1 MTELI
6 FDFQNLSVGLLMED
20 SEGTKTI
27 KVEIQSRHISRLKY
41 RVFIRYEPKNNT
53 IGGIL
58 GYSCECANGNR
69 TIGSCSHVAAI
80 IFYLSNACYQSK
92 IVRPHQILTHLFDTA
107 SCDAEEQVTIDNN
120 SDED

>member
-6 FDFQNLSVGLLMED
+6 PDFQNLSVGLLKED
-20 SEGTKTI
+20 IKGTETI

-58 GYSCECANGNR
+58 GYSSECANGNG
-69 TIGSCSHVAAI
+69 TIGSCYHVAAI
-80 IFYLSNACYQSK
+80 IFYLSNARYQSK
-92 IVRPHQILTHLFDTA
+92 IVSSIYQKHTFL
-107 SCDAEEQVTIDNN
+107 
-120 SDED
+120 